1 MTNDACYHLKYRETT
16 PFVVVVV
23 VDDDDDDMI
32 YNNSQKDS
40 IWV

>member
-1 MTNDACYHLKYRETT
+1 MLSSDIRYRETT
-16 PFVVVVV
+16 PFVVVV